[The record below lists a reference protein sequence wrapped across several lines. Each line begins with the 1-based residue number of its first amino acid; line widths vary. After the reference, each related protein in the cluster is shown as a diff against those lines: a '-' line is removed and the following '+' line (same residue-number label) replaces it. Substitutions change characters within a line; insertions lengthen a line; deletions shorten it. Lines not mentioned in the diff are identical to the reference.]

1 MNTQEEGEQGRM
13 TLKVADI
20 SKKFNHVTA
29 VDHLSFSIEK
39 GKVLGLLGRNGAGKT
54 TTIKMI
60 LGLLQQDHG
69 EILWEDQQLRQ
80 TQIKI
85 GYLPEERG
93 LYSKTKVNEQ
103 LLYFGQLEGMRKS
116 ATQTSINQWLERL
129 EISHYKDKRAVEL
142 SKGNQQKI
150 QLIATLLHNPE
161 LIILDEPFSGLDP
174 VNTKIMSE
182 IIEEQIQMGKTIIL
196 SSHRMEQIEMFCQD
210 ICILKNGRKVLSG
223 DLQQI
228 KQNYGYQNLTLP
240 YSNDI
245 ERKMR
250 KLEIYFEKDGNELT
264 MKVNDEKEAISI
276 LSSLSAQDLSFRYF
290 KLLEPTLNDIFI
302 EKVNG

>member
-116 ATQTSINQWLERL
+116 ATQTSIN
-129 EISHYKDKRAVEL
+129 
-142 SKGNQQKI
+142 G
-150 QLIATLLHNPE
+150 
-161 LIILDEPFSGLDP
+161 
-174 VNTKIMSE
+174 
-182 IIEEQIQMGKTIIL
+182 
-196 SSHRMEQIEMFCQD
+196 
-210 ICILKNGRKVLSG
+210 
-223 DLQQI
+223 
-228 KQNYGYQNLTLP
+228 
-240 YSNDI
+240 
-245 ERKMR
+245 
-250 KLEIYFEKDGNELT
+250 
-264 MKVNDEKEAISI
+264 
-276 LSSLSAQDLSFRYF
+276 
-290 KLLEPTLNDIFI
+290 
-302 EKVNG
+302 

>member
-1 MNTQEEGEQGRM
+1 
-13 TLKVADI
+13 
-20 SKKFNHVTA
+20 
-29 VDHLSFSIEK
+29 
-39 GKVLGLLGRNGAGKT
+39 
-54 TTIKMI
+54 
-60 LGLLQQDHG
+60 
-69 EILWEDQQLRQ
+69 
-80 TQIKI
+80 
-85 GYLPEERG
+85 
-93 LYSKTKVNEQ
+93 
-103 LLYFGQLEGMRKS
+103 
-116 ATQTSINQWLERL
+116 
-129 EISHYKDKRAVEL
+129 
-142 SKGNQQKI
+142 
-150 QLIATLLHNPE
+150 LIATLLHNPE

>member
-1 MNTQEEGEQGRM
+1 M

>member
-1 MNTQEEGEQGRM
+1 M
-13 TLKVADI
+13 
-20 SKKFNHVTA
+20 
-29 VDHLSFSIEK
+29 
-39 GKVLGLLGRNGAGKT
+39 
-54 TTIKMI
+54 
-60 LGLLQQDHG
+60 
-69 EILWEDQQLRQ
+69 
-80 TQIKI
+80 
-85 GYLPEERG
+85 
-93 LYSKTKVNEQ
+93 
-103 LLYFGQLEGMRKS
+103 
-116 ATQTSINQWLERL
+116 
-129 EISHYKDKRAVEL
+129 
-142 SKGNQQKI
+142 
-150 QLIATLLHNPE
+150 IATLLHNPE

>member
-85 GYLPEERG
+85 VYLTE
-93 LYSKTKVNEQ
+93 
-103 LLYFGQLEGMRKS
+103 
-116 ATQTSINQWLERL
+116 
-129 EISHYKDKRAVEL
+129 
-142 SKGNQQKI
+142 
-150 QLIATLLHNPE
+150 
-161 LIILDEPFSGLDP
+161 
-174 VNTKIMSE
+174 
-182 IIEEQIQMGKTIIL
+182 
-196 SSHRMEQIEMFCQD
+196 
-210 ICILKNGRKVLSG
+210 
-223 DLQQI
+223 
-228 KQNYGYQNLTLP
+228 
-240 YSNDI
+240 
-245 ERKMR
+245 
-250 KLEIYFEKDGNELT
+250 
-264 MKVNDEKEAISI
+264 
-276 LSSLSAQDLSFRYF
+276 
-290 KLLEPTLNDIFI
+290 
-302 EKVNG
+302 

>member
-85 GYLPEERG
+85 GYLPEKRG

-116 ATQTSINQWLERL
+116 ATQTSIN
-129 EISHYKDKRAVEL
+129 
-142 SKGNQQKI
+142 G
-150 QLIATLLHNPE
+150 
-161 LIILDEPFSGLDP
+161 
-174 VNTKIMSE
+174 
-182 IIEEQIQMGKTIIL
+182 
-196 SSHRMEQIEMFCQD
+196 
-210 ICILKNGRKVLSG
+210 
-223 DLQQI
+223 
-228 KQNYGYQNLTLP
+228 
-240 YSNDI
+240 
-245 ERKMR
+245 
-250 KLEIYFEKDGNELT
+250 
-264 MKVNDEKEAISI
+264 
-276 LSSLSAQDLSFRYF
+276 
-290 KLLEPTLNDIFI
+290 
-302 EKVNG
+302 

>member
-1 MNTQEEGEQGRM
+1 
-13 TLKVADI
+13 
-20 SKKFNHVTA
+20 
-29 VDHLSFSIEK
+29 
-39 GKVLGLLGRNGAGKT
+39 
-54 TTIKMI
+54 
-60 LGLLQQDHG
+60 
-69 EILWEDQQLRQ
+69 
-80 TQIKI
+80 
-85 GYLPEERG
+85 
-93 LYSKTKVNEQ
+93 
-103 LLYFGQLEGMRKS
+103 
-116 ATQTSINQWLERL
+116 
-129 EISHYKDKRAVEL
+129 
-142 SKGNQQKI
+142 
-150 QLIATLLHNPE
+150 
-161 LIILDEPFSGLDP
+161 
-174 VNTKIMSE
+174 
-182 IIEEQIQMGKTIIL
+182 
-196 SSHRMEQIEMFCQD
+196 MFCQD
-210 ICILKNGRKVLSG
+210 ISILKNGRKVLSG